1 LFPFLIALVI
11 DLLEIIESYNTLFY
25 RPLAG
30 MIELLIAVLLVAALG
45 YAVYKVYPSL
55 MVKEPFIVYKAN
67 DPEHRQILPPN
78 AGLGSLEPTLLPLD
92 KQNADM
98 RGPYAYVAC
107 DEKKI
112 KGIYPLSTVLE
123 SQDDCLTGFNN

>member
-1 LFPFLIALVI
+1 
-11 DLLEIIESYNTLFY
+11 
-25 RPLAG
+25 
-30 MIELLIAVLLVAALG
+30 MIELLIAVLLVIALA

-55 MVKEPFIVYKAN
+55 MVKEPFLVYKSN

-78 AGLGSLEPTLLPLD
+78 AGLGSLEPNLLSLD

-107 DEKKI
+107 DENKI
-112 KGIYPLSTVLE
+112 KGRYPLSTVLE
-123 SQDDCLTGFNN
+123 SQDDCLTGFNTN